1 MHCMLFFPPILT
13 DNQINGCSLDKA
25 EERAKRDLEA
35 KTAERAITEEHISY
49 VTGMDQKSYFFKRSI
64 IGVGM
69 HSL

>member
-1 MHCMLFFPPILT
+1 MFMHCMHFFSFILT

-49 VTGMDQKSYFFKRSI
+49 VTGMDQIRVLF
-64 IGVGM
+64 
-69 HSL
+69 L